1 MEDPSHCV
9 HPDLSARRV
18 NDPDRW
24 LVLDVAP
31 HELDFPRPF
40 APRVVVDAEQEQLVP
55 SPVVDPYRV
64 LRGVDETSK
73 GK

>member
-1 MEDPSHCV
+1 M
-9 HPDLSARRV
+9 
-18 NDPDRW
+18 NDPDGG
-24 LVLDVAP
+24 LFIDVAP
-31 HELDFPRPF
+31 HDLEFSRPF